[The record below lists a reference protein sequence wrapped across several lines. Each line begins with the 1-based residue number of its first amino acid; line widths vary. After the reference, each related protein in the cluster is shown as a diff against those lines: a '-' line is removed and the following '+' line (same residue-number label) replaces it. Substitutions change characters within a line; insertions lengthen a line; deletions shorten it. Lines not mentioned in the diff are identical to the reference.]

1 MILVIT
7 KSVNLGQLCH
17 KPYFE
22 CWSAKFIK
30 HCTLLGLNMTQMVF
44 ITGYWTSL
52 IIDKL
57 LKMKQK
63 YSWISPNV
71 CIRSYETANVKRDS
85 QC

>member
-22 CWSAKFIK
+22 CWSAKFINK

-44 ITGYWTSL
+44 ITGY
-52 IIDKL
+52 
-57 LKMKQK
+57 
-63 YSWISPNV
+63 
-71 CIRSYETANVKRDS
+71 
-85 QC
+85 

>member
-1 MILVIT
+1 
-7 KSVNLGQLCH
+7 
-17 KPYFE
+17 
-22 CWSAKFIK
+22 
-30 HCTLLGLNMTQMVF
+30 MTQMVF

-63 YSWISPNV
+63 YSWSSPNV